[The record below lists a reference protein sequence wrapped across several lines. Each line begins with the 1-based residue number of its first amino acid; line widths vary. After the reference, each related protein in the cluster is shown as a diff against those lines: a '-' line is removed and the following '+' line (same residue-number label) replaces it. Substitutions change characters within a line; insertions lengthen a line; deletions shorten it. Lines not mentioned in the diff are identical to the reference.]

1 MSERVASLS
10 SSGFDRSQPAWVRH
24 SISMRRNLCIQVLAT
39 TLLLLAGCGA
49 SERSAPIVESDPR
62 PDADLDPR
70 RVLAR
75 IQSNLERVAAE
86 RPRHVLPE
94 GTHDDALERVVD
106 GYAAFLA
113 GNTPEMDAALADVA
127 RVAQPRRAMP
137 DDHSIIEARL
147 TAERDQY
154 FAVID
159 KAATSPAPLVRIL
172 AGLRNVDSVL
182 FLEASKSPFM
192 SLAKRRL
199 DGHGPA
205 QTSPDPLNEA
215 WLRLPCRTVRGR
227 VAQFT
232 AAAKEAQPLNGPLLS
247 CPSDAKDFAQL
258 EHLLDTPQRFAP
270 HVVPQIERTAPNSPK
285 TAPPPPWDAAT
296 AVRFMAQNPD
306 AAEAALKAAATNGVG
321 KLDYALFL
329 HAIRAQS
336 PARDAQISKLLKE
349 IAESPA
355 DDSIGDS
362 TDLSPELIDAAGK
375 PYDGSDASL
384 VPKIVAASE
393 SGAANTESA
402 FYAIPCD
409 VLLAR
414 PKLLAA
420 TQARYYSNRDNF
432 VPRSG
437 CGAGRGEVRGF
448 PQLEVA
454 QWIAA
459 AAEAD
464 GYFVDTYEGTMKY
477 GFETAQAQARETLQ
491 LDPRGLLESPD
502 LPLDYPY
509 QTWGMLSVGNRDVAA
524 ALKAR
529 YDALQTKIVA
539 AYEERGLTPGDSRR
553 AAKIGLF
560 AAVLGADC
568 GGGLPKSSPRAAL
581 LAGEVPANLAEL
593 APDDAAH
600 DARETEA
607 CAEFAGMDPLMH
619 VAVASPKAL
628 AVLLGRS
635 PAVDLRDRIGKTPL
649 MVAAQHDFVESAR
662 LLLAHKADVNTTTF
676 VKTDGYS
683 VEGLAHDTRS
693 PLMYAAASGSLTM
706 IRLLLDAGADPFQA
720 DSKGARPIDYLL
732 GYGPTGANSRLTAEE
747 REQAAQWLF

>member
-1 MSERVASLS
+1 MSERVAQRS
-10 SSGFDRSQPAWVRH
+10 SGGFDRSPPAGVHHRIWV
-24 SISMRRNLCIQVLAT
+24 RRNLCVHVLAT

-49 SERSAPIVESDPR
+49 SERSAPVVESDTR

-86 RPRHVLPE
+86 RPRHVLPQ
-94 GTHDDALERVVD
+94 GTQDDALERVVD

-113 GNTPEMDAALADVA
+113 GNLPEMDAALADVA
-127 RVAQPRRAMP
+127 RVAQTRRAMP
-137 DDHSIIEARL
+137 DDHSSIEARL

-154 FAVID
+154 FAAID
-159 KAATSPAPLVRIL
+159 KAATSPAPLVRVL

-192 SLAKRRL
+192 SLEQRRL
-199 DGHGPA
+199 DGRGPA
-205 QTSPDPLNEA
+205 QTSPDPLDEA
-215 WLRLPCRTVRGR
+215 WLRLPCRTVRR
-227 VAQFT
+227 RATQFM
-232 AAAKEAQPLNGPLLS
+232 AAAKEAQPLDGPLLS
-247 CPSDAKDFAQL
+247 CPSDVKDFAEL

-270 HVVPQIERTAPNSPK
+270 HVVPPIERTASNSPE
-285 TAPPPPWDAAT
+285 TAPQPPWDAAT

-329 HAIRAQS
+329 HAMRAQT
-336 PARDAQISKLLKE
+336 PARDAQISKLLKA
-349 IAESPA
+349 IAESTA
-355 DDSIGDS
+355 DESIGDS
-362 TDLSPELIDAAGK
+362 DELSPELIDGASK

-384 VPKIVAASE
+384 VSKIVAASE
-393 SGAANTESA
+393 SGVANTESA

-448 PQLEVA
+448 PNREVA

-464 GYFVDTYEGTMKY
+464 GYFIDTYEGTMKY

-502 LPLDYPY
+502 LPFDYPY

-529 YDALQTKIVA
+529 YDALQAKIVV
-539 AYEERGLTPGDSRR
+539 AYEGRGLTPDDSRR

-560 AAVLGADC
+560 AAVLGANC
-568 GGGLPKSSPRAAL
+568 GGGLPKSSPRAVL

-600 DARETEA
+600 DAHETEA

-628 AVLLGRS
+628 AMLLDRS
-635 PAVDLRDRIGKTPL
+635 PAADLRDPIGKTPL
-649 MVAAQHDFVESAR
+649 MVAAQHDLVESAR
-662 LLLAHKADVNTTTF
+662 LLLAHKAGVNTTTF

-683 VEGLAHDTRS
+683 VEGLAHDARS
-693 PLMYAAASGSLTM
+693 PLMYAAASGSLAM

-720 DSKGARPIDYLL
+720 DSKGARPIAYLL
-732 GYGPTGANSRLTAEE
+732 GYGPTGANSRLTEEE
-747 REQAAQWLF
+747 RERAAKWLF